1 MTHTGA
7 KPYKCT
13 ELFQINITNIWN
25 WNKHNHFLLIIKILK
40 CHMIKHLSGEPKKW
54 PLCDYLP
61 GTGEK
66 LYKCNK
72 CDKPFLLWNGSLKPH
87 LMTHTHTGDK
97 PNKSS

>member
-1 MTHTGA
+1 MTQTGE

-13 ELFQINITNIWN
+13 KLFHINITNIWN

-40 CHMIKHLSGEPKKW
+40 CHMITHLSGEPKNC

-66 LYKCNK
+66 PYKCNK
-72 CDKPFLLWNGSLKPH
+72 CDKPFLLLWNVESK
-87 LMTHTHTGDK
+87 TTSDDTHTGDK
-97 PNKSS
+97 PYKSS